1 MIATAVLAAGSL
13 AMGVA
18 GGISKQKQG
27 RKMQQEAQ
35 KQIDAF
41 KWQELQNPWKTM
53 QVSTLSAD
61 LQREAA
67 ATTEAGMVDALQQ
80 AGDRATIGAIGKVQA
95 NSNMVNRQI
104 AINLDEQQKEID
116 RAAAQQ
122 DVNNQAMME
131 QRQSNELAGYGQM
144 LNTGIQTK
152 QQGWNDIINGVGAAS
167 QMVGAYGG
175 AFKGDGQQPSAS
187 QQLSNASSGFD
198 FGTFNGLNY
207 SGGMAYGVGQKVNE
221 LVGSIQ
227 NSPDYSKVYGTSA
240 FGMGQGM
247 GFGLKY

>member
-13 AMGVA
+13 AMGIA
-18 GGISKQKQG
+18 GGISKQREG

-41 KWQELQNPWKTM
+41 KWQSLQNPYKTM
-53 QVSTLSAD
+53 QVSTVGAD
-61 LQREAA
+61 LQREAS
-67 ATTEAGMVDALQQ
+67 ATTEAGMIDTLQQ
-80 AGDRATIGAIGKVQA
+80 AGDRAVLGSVGKVQA
-95 NSNMVNRQI
+95 NSNMLNRQI
-104 AINLDEQQKEID
+104 AVDLDRQQQEID

-122 DVNNQAMME
+122 DVNNQMMME

-144 LNTGIQTK
+144 LNTGIQTR
-152 QQGWNDIINGVGAAS
+152 QQGWNDIVNGVGSAS
-167 QMVGAYGG
+167 QMMGAYSG
-175 AFKGDGQQPSAS
+175 AFKGGGQTQPT
-187 QQLSNASSGFD
+187 QQMGGSVGNFD
-198 FGTFNGLNY
+198 FNQFGNLNY

-227 NSPDYSKVYGTSA
+227 NSPDYSKVYGTNS

>member
-13 AMGVA
+13 AMGIA
-18 GGISKQKQG
+18 GGVSKQREG

-41 KWQELQNPWKTM
+41 KWQALQNPYKTM
-53 QVSTLSAD
+53 QVSTVGAD

-67 ATTEAGMVDALQQ
+67 ATTEAGMIDTLQQ
-80 AGDRATIGAIGKVQA
+80 AGDRAVLGSVGKVQA
-95 NSNMVNRQI
+95 NSNMLNRQI
-104 AINLDEQQKEID
+104 AVDLDRQQQEID
-116 RAAAQQ
+116 KAAAQQ
-122 DVNNQAMME
+122 DINNQMMVE

-144 LNTGIQTK
+144 LNTGIQTR
-152 QQGWNDIINGVGAAS
+152 QQGWNDIVNGVGAAS
-167 QMVGAYGG
+167 QMMGAYSG
-175 AFKGDGQQPSAS
+175 AFKGGGQQPAAS
-187 QQLSNASSGFD
+187 QQPSGGFSTFD
-198 FGTFNGLNY
+198 FSKYGNLDF
-207 SGGMAYGVGQKVNE
+207 SGGAAYGVGQKVNE

-227 NSPDYSKVYGTSA
+227 NSPDYSKVYGTNA

>member
-13 AMGVA
+13 AMGIV
-18 GGISKQKQG
+18 GGVQKQKEG

-41 KWQELQNPWKTM
+41 KWQELQNPYKTM
-53 QVSTLSAD
+53 QVSTLGAD
-61 LQREAA
+61 LQRESAA
-67 ATTEAGMVDALQQ
+67 VTEAGMIDTLQQ
-80 AGDRATIGAIGKVQA
+80 AGDRAAIGAIGKVQA
-95 NSNMVNRQI
+95 NSNMLNRQI
-104 AINLDEQQKEID
+104 AINLDEQQREID
-116 RAAAQQ
+116 KSAAQQ
-122 DVNNQAMME
+122 DINNQMMKE

-144 LNTGIQTK
+144 LNTGIQTR
-152 QQGWNDIINGVGAAS
+152 QQGWNDIVNGVGAAS
-167 QMVGAYGG
+167 QMMGAYSG
-175 AFKGDGQQPSAS
+175 AFKGNGQQPAS
-187 QQLSNASSGFD
+187 TQQMGGSVGNFD
-198 FGTFNGLNY
+198 FNQFGNLNY

-227 NSPDYSKVYGTSA
+227 NSPDYSKVYGTNA